1 MLYGVIAG
9 VAGLSLAGAFAIG
22 EMCSPEMMNDPAMRE
37 RMESQMPMMMRG
49 MGGTMGGMR
58 MSMEGMTEEASSQ
71 ALPAEANKVATITV
85 EGMTC
90 GGCAI
95 GVRTALGRLDGV
107 AKAEVSYE
115 EQRAV
120 VTFDPAKVSTDQ
132 ILRTIGEFGYTATLV
147 EVKDK
152 A

>member
-9 VAGLSLAGAFAIG
+9 VAGLGLAGALAMG
-22 EMCSPEMMNDPAMRE
+22 GMCNPEMTNDPAMRE
-37 RMESQMPMMMRG
+37 RMESHMPRIQG
-49 MGGTMGGMR
+49 MSGMMGGME
-58 MSMEGMTEEASSQ
+58 MPMGAMMDEQATQ
-71 ALPAEANKVATITV
+71 ALPAEATKVATIQV

-95 GVRTALGRLDGV
+95 GVRTALKRLDGV

-115 EQRAV
+115 DERAV
-120 VTFDPAKVSTDQ
+120 VTFDPEKVSTDRMLEA
-132 ILRTIGEFGYTATLV
+132 IRKFGYTATLV
-147 EVKDK
+147 SVEDR

>member
-9 VAGLSLAGAFAIG
+9 VAGLGLTGALAMGQ
-22 EMCSPEMMNDPAMRE
+22 MCSPEMMNESPMRE
-37 RMESQMPMMMRG
+37 QMEAHMPMMQS
-49 MGGTMGGMR
+49 MGGM
-58 MSMEGMTEEASSQ
+58 MGGMPAEEATQ
-71 ALPAEANKVATITV
+71 AIPAEATKVATIQV

-107 AKAEVSYE
+107 AKAEVSYGD
-115 EQRAV
+115 QRAV
-120 VTFDPAKVSTDQ
+120 VTFDPSKVNTDQ
-132 ILRTIGEFGYTATLV
+132 LLQAISKFGYTATLV
-147 EVKDK
+147 EVKDR